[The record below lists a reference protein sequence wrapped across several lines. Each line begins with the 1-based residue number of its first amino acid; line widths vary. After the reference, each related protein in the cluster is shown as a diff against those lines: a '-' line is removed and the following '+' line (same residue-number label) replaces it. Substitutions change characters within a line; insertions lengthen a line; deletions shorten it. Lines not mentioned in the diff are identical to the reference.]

1 VLLKVLLALPAL
13 KAPRALPGLMV
24 LLALKV

>member
-13 KAPRALPGLMV
+13 KALPVLTV
-24 LLALKV
+24 HKALLALKV